1 MRENVRRVSDS
12 SSKILYTSV
21 FFPFY
26 ILLYYYSRPQ
36 RSCAIQ
42 IIYFTRVCESYN
54 IIIMYILYRTRLQKR
69 VWCVFIV
76 YLGELCSVHFRHF
89 HRDNSSREDAYYQ
102 YIIII
107 VIVYATKKNLIRC
120 KFNVQYNNNN
130 DNNTVVVDTGLAR
143 SKSLHKPKYT
153 NNPHVDH

>member
-21 FFPFY
+21 FFPYY
-26 ILLYYYSRPQ
+26 ILLYYYSRPES
-36 RSCAIQ
+36 SCPIQ

-54 IIIMYILYRTRLQKR
+54 IIIMYMYRTRLQKR

-76 YLGELCSVHFRHF
+76 NLGELCSVHFRHF

-102 YIIII
+102 YIII
-107 VIVYATKKNLIRC
+107 VIVYATKKNLTRC
-120 KFNVQYNNNN
+120 KCNVRYNNNNNN

-143 SKSLHKPKYT
+143 SKSLQQA
-153 NNPHVDH
+153 